1 MVPLAIL
8 FIVSTP
14 LFLFSFSFCF
24 GVLQLFSSFVVGELK
39 IGKSKKI
46 FFLSSTIF
54 VLNVYPNL

>member
-14 LFLFSFSFCF
+14 LFLFSFCL

-39 IGKSKKI
+39 VSKSQKI
-46 FFLSSTIF
+46 FFLVF
-54 VLNVYPNL
+54 NDFF